1 MQAVILT
8 GTIAGFVHVVSGA
21 DHLIAM
27 VPAAINNPQKA
38 LKNSFSWGLGHSSG
52 VLLLAFLAI
61 FIKDITPLNKFSSI
75 AEFLVGISLLI
86 VGVFAIKN
94 SFQLSLHSHSHKHG
108 NGISHRHLH
117 FHVKEQ
123 KNNKHSHVKEQKN
136 NKHSHALTGLGLL
149 HGIAGGSHF
158 LAVLPALALPLTSA
172 CLYLISYLIG
182 SLISMNLFTCLIS
195 FTTFKASQKFI
206 KRLIALAGGLSF
218 SLGLFWI
225 QRSAS
230 VFLN

>member
-1 MQAVILT
+1 MQAVFLT
-8 GTIAGFVHVVSGA
+8 GIVAGFVHVVGGA

-27 VPAAINNPQKA
+27 APAAINNPQKA

-61 FIKDITPLNKFSSI
+61 FIKDITPLNKFSNI

-94 SFQLSLHSHSHKHG
+94 SFQLSIHSHSHKHE
-108 NGISHRHLH
+108 NGIAHRHFH

-123 KNNKHSHVKEQKN
+123 KY

-206 KRLIALAGGLSF
+206 KRLIAVAGGLSF

>member
-8 GTIAGFVHVVSGA
+8 GMVAGFVHVVSGA

-27 VPAAINNPQKA
+27 APAAINNPQKA

-61 FIKDITPLNKFSSI
+61 FIKDITSLNKFSNI

-86 VGVFAIKN
+86 IGLFAIKN
-94 SFQLSLHSHSHKHG
+94 SFQLSMHYHSHKHG
-108 NGISHRHLH
+108 NGIAHRHYH

-123 KNNKHSHVKEQKN
+123 KSNY
-136 NKHSHALTGLGLL
+136 KHSHALTGLGLL

-158 LAVLPALALPLTSA
+158 LAILPALALPLTSA
-172 CLYLISYLIG
+172 CFYLISYLIG
-182 SLISMNLFTCLIS
+182 SLISMNLFTFFIS
-195 FTTFKASQKFI
+195 FTTFNASKKFI

-218 SLGLFWI
+218 SMGLFWI

>member
-1 MQAVILT
+1 MHAVILT
-8 GTIAGFVHVVSGA
+8 GILAGLIHVLSGA

-27 VPAAINNPQKA
+27 APSAINSPKIA

-52 VLLLAFLAI
+52 VVLLTVLAI
-61 FIKDITPLNKFSSI
+61 FIKDITPLKNFSNI
-75 AEFLVGISLLI
+75 AELLVGISLLF
-86 VGVFAIKN
+86 VGVYAIKN
-94 SFQLSLHSHSHKHG
+94 SFQLSIHSHSHKHE
-108 NGISHRHLH
+108 NGIAHRHYH
-117 FHVKEQ
+117 FHMKEQ
-123 KNNKHSHVKEQKN
+123 KNN
-136 NKHSHALTGLGLL
+136 NKHSHALTGIGLL

-158 LAVLPALALPLTSA
+158 LAILPALALSLTNA
-172 CLYLISYLIG
+172 CAYLISYLIG

-206 KRLIALAGGLSF
+206 KRLIAVAGGLSF

>member
-8 GTIAGFVHVVSGA
+8 GIFAGFVHVVSGA

-27 VPAAINNPQKA
+27 APAAINKPQKA
-38 LKNSFSWGLGHSSG
+38 FKNSFSWGLGHSSG
-52 VLLLAFLAI
+52 VLLLAILAI
-61 FIKDITPLNKFSSI
+61 FIKDITPLNKFSNI

-94 SFQLSLHSHSHKHG
+94 SFQLSIHSHSHKHE
-108 NGISHRHLH
+108 NGIAHRHFH
-117 FHVKEQ
+117 FHVKEH
-123 KNNKHSHVKEQKN
+123 NN

-158 LAVLPALALPLTSA
+158 LAVLPALALPLISA

-195 FTTFKASQKFI
+195 FTTFNASQKFI
-206 KRLIALAGGLSF
+206 KRLIAFAGGLSF

>member
-8 GTIAGFVHVVSGA
+8 GAIAGFVHVVSGA

-27 VPAAINNPQKA
+27 TPASINNPQKA

-61 FIKDITPLNKFSSI
+61 LIKDITPLSKLSNI

-94 SFQLSLHSHSHKHG
+94 SFQLSMHSHSHKHE
-108 NGISHRHLH
+108 NGIAHRHFH

-123 KNNKHSHVKEQKN
+123 KNK

-172 CLYLISYLIG
+172 SFYLISYLVG
-182 SLISMNLFTCLIS
+182 SLFSMNLFSCLIS
-195 FTTFKASQKFI
+195 FTTFNASQKFI
-206 KRLIALAGGLSF
+206 KRLIAFAGGLSF
-218 SLGLFWI
+218 SMGLFWI

-230 VFLN
+230 IFLN

>member
-8 GTIAGFVHVVSGA
+8 GIVAGFVHVVSGA

-27 VPAAINNPQKA
+27 APAAINNPQKA

-52 VLLLAFLAI
+52 IILLAFLAI
-61 FIKDITPLNKFSSI
+61 FIKDITPLNNFSNI

-86 VGVFAIKN
+86 VGIFAIKN
-94 SFQLSLHSHSHKHG
+94 SFQLSIHSHSHKHG
-108 NGISHRHLH
+108 NGIAHRHFH
-117 FHVKEQ
+117 FHANEQ
-123 KNNKHSHVKEQKN
+123 KNNN

-158 LAVLPALALPLTSA
+158 LAILPALALPLTSA
-172 CLYLISYLIG
+172 CLYMISYLIG
-182 SLISMNLFTCLIS
+182 SLTSMNLFTCLIS

-206 KRLIALAGGLSF
+206 KRLIAVAGGLSF

>member
-1 MQAVILT
+1 MQTVILT
-8 GTIAGFVHVVSGA
+8 GIVAGFVHVVSGA

-27 VPAAINNPQKA
+27 APAAINNPQKA

-61 FIKDITPLNKFSSI
+61 FIKDITPLNKFSII

-94 SFQLSLHSHSHKHG
+94 SFQLSIHSHSHKHE
-108 NGISHRHLH
+108 NGIAHRHFHL
-117 FHVKEQ
+117 HVKEQ
-123 KNNKHSHVKEQKN
+123 KNI
-136 NKHSHALTGLGLL
+136 KHSHALTGLGLL

-172 CLYLISYLIG
+172 CLYLVSYLIG

-206 KRLIALAGGLSF
+206 KRLIAVAGGLSF

>member
-8 GTIAGFVHVVSGA
+8 GIVAGFVHVVSGA

-27 VPAAINNPQKA
+27 APAAINNPQKA

-61 FIKDITPLNKFSSI
+61 FIKDITPLNKFSNI

-94 SFQLSLHSHSHKHG
+94 SFQLSIHSHSHKHE
-108 NGISHRHLH
+108 NGIAHRHFH

-123 KNNKHSHVKEQKN
+123 KNNN
-136 NKHSHALTGLGLL
+136 NKHLHALTGLGLL

-182 SLISMNLFTCLIS
+182 SLSSMNLFACLIS

-206 KRLIALAGGLSF
+206 KRLIAVAGGVSF

>member
-8 GTIAGFVHVVSGA
+8 GILAGFVHVVSGA

-27 VPAAINNPQKA
+27 APSAINNPQKA

-52 VLLLAFLAI
+52 VLLLTFLAI
-61 FIKDITPLNKFSSI
+61 FIKDITPLNKFSNF

-86 VGVFAIKN
+86 VGVFAIKS
-94 SFQLSLHSHSHKHG
+94 SFQLSIHSHSHKHD
-108 NGISHRHLH
+108 NGIAHHH
-117 FHVKEQ
+117 FHFHLNEQ
-123 KNNKHSHVKEQKN
+123 RNNNQ
-136 NKHSHALTGLGLL
+136 HSHALTGLGLL

-158 LAVLPALALPLTSA
+158 LGILPALALPLASA
-172 CLYLISYLIG
+172 CFYLISYLIG

-195 FTTFKASQKFI
+195 FTTLNVGQKFI
-206 KRLIALAGGLSF
+206 KRLICIAGGLSF
-218 SLGLFWI
+218 SMGLFWI

-230 VFLN
+230 IFLN

>member
-8 GTIAGFVHVVSGA
+8 GIVAGFVHVVSGA

-27 VPAAINNPQKA
+27 TPAAINNPKKA

-52 VLLLAFLAI
+52 ILLLAFLAI
-61 FIKDITPLNKFSSI
+61 FIKDISPLNKFSNI

-94 SFQLSLHSHSHKHG
+94 SFQLSVHSHSHKHK
-108 NGISHRHLH
+108 NGIAHRHLH
-117 FHVKEQ
+117 FHA
-123 KNNKHSHVKEQKN
+123 SEQKN

-158 LAVLPALALPLTSA
+158 LAVLPALALPLMSA

-182 SLISMNLFTCLIS
+182 SLISMNLFTSLIS
-195 FTTFKASQKFI
+195 LTTFIASQKFI
-206 KRLIALAGGLSF
+206 KRIIAVAGGLSF
-218 SLGLFWI
+218 SMGLFWI

>member
-1 MQAVILT
+1 MQVVIFT
-8 GTIAGFVHVVSGA
+8 GLVAGFVHVVGGA
-21 DHLIAM
+21 DHLISMA
-27 VPAAINNPQKA
+27 PAAINNPKKA
-38 LKNSFSWGLGHSSG
+38 FKNSLSWGLGHSSG
-52 VLLLAFLAI
+52 ILLLAFLAI
-61 FIKDITPLNKFSSI
+61 FIKDIAPLSKFSNM

-94 SFQLSLHSHSHKHG
+94 SFQLSIHSHSHKHG
-108 NGISHRHLH
+108 NGIAHRHFH

-123 KNNKHSHVKEQKN
+123 N

-158 LAVLPALALPLTSA
+158 LAVLPALALPLISS

-182 SLISMNLFTCLIS
+182 SLISMNLFTSLIS
-195 FTTFKASQKFI
+195 FTTFKASQKI
-206 KRLIALAGGLSF
+206 IIRLIAVAGGLSF
-218 SLGLFWI
+218 SMGLFWI
-225 QRSAS
+225 QKSAA

>member
-8 GTIAGFVHVVSGA
+8 GVVAGFVHVVSGA

-27 VPAAINNPQKA
+27 APAAINNPQKA
-38 LKNSFSWGLGHSSG
+38 LKNTFSWGLGHSSG

-61 FIKDITPLNKFSSI
+61 FIKDITPLNKFSNI

-86 VGVFAIKN
+86 VGVFAINN
-94 SFQLSLHSHSHKHG
+94 SFQLSMHSHSHKHE
-108 NGISHRHLH
+108 NGIAHRHFH

-123 KNNKHSHVKEQKN
+123 KNN

-158 LAVLPALALPLTSA
+158 LAVLPALALPLISA

-182 SLISMNLFTCLIS
+182 SIISMNLFSCLIS
-195 FTTFKASQKFI
+195 LLPLKQVKN
-206 KRLIALAGGLSF
+206 LSKD
-218 SLGLFWI
+218 
-225 QRSAS
+225 
-230 VFLN
+230 

>member
-8 GTIAGFVHVVSGA
+8 GIVAGFVHVVSGA

-27 VPAAINNPQKA
+27 TPAAINNPKKA

-52 VLLLAFLAI
+52 ILLLAFLAI
-61 FIKDITPLNKFSSI
+61 FIKDISPLNKFSNI
-75 AEFLVGISLLI
+75 AEFLVGISLLV

-94 SFQLSLHSHSHKHG
+94 SFQLSIHSHSHKHK
-108 NGISHRHLH
+108 NGIAHRHLH
-117 FHVKEQ
+117 FHAKEQ
-123 KNNKHSHVKEQKN
+123 KNN

-158 LAVLPALALPLTSA
+158 LAVLPALALPLMSA

-182 SLISMNLFTCLIS
+182 SLISMNLFTSLIS
-195 FTTFKASQKFI
+195 LTTFIASKKFI
-206 KRLIALAGGLSF
+206 KRIIAVAGGISF
-218 SLGLFWI
+218 SMGLFWI

>member
-8 GTIAGFVHVVSGA
+8 GIVAGFVHVVSGA

-27 VPAAINNPQKA
+27 APAAINNPQKA

-94 SFQLSLHSHSHKHG
+94 SFQLSIHSHSHKHE
-108 NGISHRHLH
+108 NGIDHRHFH
-117 FHVKEQ
+117 FHVNKQ
-123 KNNKHSHVKEQKN
+123 KI

-206 KRLIALAGGLSF
+206 KRLIAVAGGLSF